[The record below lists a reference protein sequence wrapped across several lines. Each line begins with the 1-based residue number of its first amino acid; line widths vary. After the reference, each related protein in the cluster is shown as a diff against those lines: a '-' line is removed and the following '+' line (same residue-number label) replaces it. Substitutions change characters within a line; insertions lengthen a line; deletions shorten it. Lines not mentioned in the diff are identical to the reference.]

1 MSFSGKVKEEI
12 ISDLPQ
18 ARHCQIAY
26 LSAIVC
32 TAGRVGID
40 AHRRLYLQ
48 IKHDNPEVKEITKK
62 LSKNLFDNDELS
74 DSRLCFKMLETTK
87 LLSGAEDIL
96 SKKNKVLDEK
106 DLHWDGLILRRQ
118 CCKRAF
124 LKGLFLTSGSVNDP
138 NKAYHLELVFS
149 NELYAED
156 VKELLLDMELEAK
169 VVERKKYFVVYIKDG
184 QQIVDFLNII
194 GAPISLMD
202 MENIRILKDVRN
214 GVNRKVNCE
223 AANIKKTV
231 NAARKQIEDI
241 ELIEKLRG
249 LESLPDGLYEMA
261 CLRLSEPDAT
271 LTELGEMLDPP
282 VTKSGVNHRLRKI
295 SKIADEL
302 R

>member
-12 ISDLPQ
+12 VSSCPQ

-32 TAGRVGID
+32 TAARVGID
-40 AHRRLYLQ
+40 SERRLFIQ
-48 IKHDNPEVKEITKK
+48 IKNDNPEVSETAKCLAVK
-62 LSKNLFDNDELS
+62 LFGS
-74 DSRLCFKMLETTK
+74 DDLGDPRVVYKILQTTK

-96 SKKNKVLDEK
+96 KKKNRILDDK
-106 DLHWDGLILRRQ
+106 DLHWSGVALHNQ

-124 LKGLFLTSGSVNDP
+124 LKGLFLTCGSVNDP

-149 NELYAED
+149 NETYAKD
-156 VKELLLDMELEAK
+156 VRAILVDMELEAK
-169 VVERKKYFVVYIKDG
+169 IIERKKYYVVYIKDG

-194 GAPISLMD
+194 GAPLSLMD

-214 GVNRKVNCE
+214 GVNRQVNCE

-241 ELIEKLRG
+241 ELIERTIG
-249 LESLPDGLYEMA
+249 LKSLPDGLMEMA
-261 CLRLSEPDAT
+261 ELRLSEPDAT
-271 LTELGEMLDPP
+271 LSELGEMLDPP